1 MKTKISVLLI
11 SSLAF
16 VACGKQPVSAPSG
29 GSAAQQ
35 PMPHD
40 DHDTQPIGDLTVG
53 AHTFTVKAAA
63 VEAGKEVPLDLEFA
77 AGKPIPGTARA
88 WIGVENGTGSMKA
101 KLTKE
106 GDHTLH
112 NHLLAP
118 KPLPEGSKIWVEIED
133 GTNVARGSIAWK

>member
-1 MKTKISVLLI
+1 MKTRLSVLLL
-11 SSLAF
+11 SLAF
-16 VACGKQPVSAPSG
+16 VACSKQPASAPSG
-29 GSAAQQ
+29 GTAPQQ
-35 PMPHD
+35 PMAHD

-63 VEAGKEVPLDLEFA
+63 VDAGKEVPIDLEFA
-77 AGKPIPGTARA
+77 AGKQLPGTVRA
-88 WIGVENGTGSMKA
+88 WIGVETGIGSMKA

-106 GDHTLH
+106 GDRALH

-118 KPLPEGSKIWVEIED
+118 KPLPDGSRIWVEIED